1 MTGLVSA
8 TWIKY
13 IVAWAIHHDSDD
25 SSGMS
30 SRWPKISVE
39 NKQEIIQTFSKVQI
53 LYTASKTHIKRDN
66 HVRYSDIVYAALQLT
81 GYCMDSPSQC
91 RLNQTVSYQM

>member
-30 SRWPKISVE
+30 SRWPRISVE
-39 NKQEIIQTFSKVQI
+39 NKQEIIETFSRVQE
-53 LYTASKTHIKRDN
+53 LYAASQTHTKRDN
-66 HVRYSDIVYAALQLT
+66 HVCYLDIVCAA
-81 GYCMDSPSQC
+81 
-91 RLNQTVSYQM
+91 

>member
-30 SRWPKISVE
+30 SRWPRISVE
-39 NKQEIIQTFSKVQI
+39 NKQEIIETFSRVQE
-53 LYTASKTHIKRDN
+53 LYAASQTHTKRDN
-66 HVRYSDIVYAALQLT
+66 HVCYLDIVCAALQLT

-91 RLNQTVSYQM
+91 HLDLPYQT